1 MSGNWRLFDCILVPN
16 WLRLIS
22 RLLGK
27 QLLPT
32 FHFFAINTWTQLHV
46 PQLPLHY
53 MGLSIHPRLT
63 FPTDLKWSYT
73 GTTSSKS
80 LTGESCHW
88 RGPTSWRLGCGLS
101 LSRRKDWTTAVWRE
115 SGSFYCLKRC
125 SILTTAYL
133 NTLPRKSL
141 LTCALAWELQTVLRC
156 VNMQWLRFIQ
166 PAL

>member
-1 MSGNWRLFDCILVPN
+1 
-16 WLRLIS
+16 
-22 RLLGK
+22 
-27 QLLPT
+27 
-32 FHFFAINTWTQLHV
+32 
-46 PQLPLHY
+46 

-80 LTGESCHW
+80 LTGESCRW

-115 SGSFYCLKRC
+115 SGSSSCLKRC
-125 SILTTAYL
+125 STLTTAYL

-141 LTCALAWELQTVLRC
+141 LTVLVHLLESYRP
-156 VNMQWLRFIQ
+156 FY
-166 PAL
+166 PALTCSDWDLYSQLYKKGIREGHNTIKRLLLICKSRFLGLFTSTIHYYYFIIKDSSVLAK